1 MTNNVQGER
10 GGGNIKK
17 GSVLTNL
24 PNPTNMSLFLGL
36 LKFKTSEDAFY
47 FTFEAPYYGGDFLN
61 NKLRMFKNVPPPD
74 NLNINYN

>member
-1 MTNNVQGER
+1 MVSELMINNVQGE
-10 GGGNIKK
+10 GNIKK

-47 FTFEAPYYGGDFLN
+47 FTFEAPNYGGDFFN
-61 NKLRMFKNVPPPD
+61 NKLWMFKNF
-74 NLNINYN
+74 I